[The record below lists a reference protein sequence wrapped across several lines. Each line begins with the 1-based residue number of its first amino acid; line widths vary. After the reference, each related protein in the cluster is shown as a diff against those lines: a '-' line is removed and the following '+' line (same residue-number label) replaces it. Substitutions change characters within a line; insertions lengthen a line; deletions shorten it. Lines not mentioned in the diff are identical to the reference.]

1 MEQWR
6 SQVRLR
12 PARFALAAAR
22 AGLGPASG
30 AKHPGGGNGK
40 PHARCGMRSRRDS
53 AEREDE
59 AQGKEGWQAHH
70 RTWLRLPQKE
80 PMRLHARER

>member
-1 MEQWR
+1 
-6 SQVRLR
+6 
-12 PARFALAAAR
+12 
-22 AGLGPASG
+22 
-30 AKHPGGGNGK
+30 
-40 PHARCGMRSRRDS
+40 MRSRRDS